1 MKDTTKK
8 ALCYL
13 KEWHSTLSKAELA
26 EIKEDREVNQFL
38 SDPNNILKLIG
49 AIRKASEET
58 CATTQS
64 IKLIDGYLEQ
74 LKKSKGDEKNAYKD
88 KSKQCKSALKRIDKK
103 IDMLTTEKNRII
115 YESIIDKA
123 DIILE
128 QSDSPASAN
137 AIQKCEIKS
146 GNGSSYPFNKYL
158 KNILKYQLEFYRLS
172 DNIDGR
178 KMSIYEYMVTDDY
191 FEFINE
197 IIQGN
202 ETIKFTFE
210 YNMFKPLQ
218 LSIDE
223 LDEFKCN
230 IEYFMEFC
238 FRYLLKNS
246 PYYIRLDA
254 IRDDEGRV
262 KDKNNPDAIFA
273 RWQKYIDA
281 YKYHKD
287 GMSNMDI
294 YSILEKGSKV
304 KVNSKYHKID
314 SYLRSA
320 KKLIRAAEDGTF
332 PFDV

>member
-13 KEWHSTLSKAELA
+13 KEWHSALSKAELA
-26 EIKEDREVNQFL
+26 EIKEDREVNQFS

-49 AIRKASEET
+49 AIRKASKET

-64 IKLIDGYLEQ
+64 IKFIDEHLEQCNKLIDE
-74 LKKSKGDEKNAYKD
+74 EKNSYKD
-88 KSKQCKSALKRIDKK
+88 KSKHCKSALKRINNA
-103 IDMLTTEKNRII
+103 IETLTIEKNRII

-123 DIILE
+123 YKIFV
-128 QSDSPASAN
+128 QSDSPSSTN

-146 GNGSSYPFNKYL
+146 DNGSSYPFIKYL
-158 KNILKYQLEFYRLS
+158 ENILKYQLEFYRFS
-172 DNIDGR
+172 DNIDDR

-197 IIQGN
+197 IIQDN

-230 IEYFMEFC
+230 VEYFMEFC
-238 FRYLLKNS
+238 FRYVLKNS

-273 RWQKYIDA
+273 RWQKYLDA
-281 YKYHKD
+281 YKYHKG
-287 GMSNMDI
+287 GMSNKDI